1 MITSPP
7 DPLHACAFSL
17 HSLSYVL
24 PSLPHTCSPDDG
36 HSSSRGQRHSWW
48 PLALTKQWE
57 FGAKHFTKSQ
67 ITVENK
73 HWISK
78 WNKFVS
84 LLVIL
89 SSVRRP
95 VSQSVSQS
103 ISHSVRQSVIH
114 SVSQSVSPSV
124 SQSFI
129 HSFSQSVSHSFIQSV
144 SQSFSHSVS
153 PSVSH
158 SVRPSVR
165 QTVLQSVR
173 QSVSPSIRPSFSQSV
188 SQSVIRSVSQSV
200 SQSVRQS
207 VRPLFSSSQSI
218 TTYCLLTTITPPL
231 ESDFPSCFTRL
242 GLHNTLVQVAPTI
255 RTADQVYF
263 PRTVSLGRTYALC
276 LVVLHF
282 TCCLAVAVRCITRS
296 CSEN

>member
-36 HSSSRGQRHSWW
+36 HSSSRGHRHSWW

-84 LLVIL
+84 LLVNL

-103 ISHSVRQSVIH
+103 VNQSVIQSVSHSVRQSVSH
-114 SVSQSVSPSV
+114 SFSQSVSQSVSPSV
-124 SQSFI
+124 SPSI
-129 HSFSQSVSHSFIQSV
+129 SQ
-144 SQSFSHSVS
+144 
-153 PSVSH
+153 

-165 QTVLQSVR
+165 Q
-173 QSVSPSIRPSFSQSV
+173 SFSKSV
-188 SQSVIRSVSQSV
+188 SQSVRPSVRPSVSQSV
-200 SQSVRQS
+200 SQSFGQS
-207 VRPLFSSSQSI
+207 VSPSVSQSAVSQS
-218 TTYCLLTTITPPL
+218 PPT
-231 ESDFPSCFTRL
+231 E
-242 GLHNTLVQVAPTI
+242 
-255 RTADQVYF
+255 
-263 PRTVSLGRTYALC
+263 
-276 LVVLHF
+276 
-282 TCCLAVAVRCITRS
+282 CCAA
-296 CSEN
+296 